1 MRWIW
6 LFFVVLPISPAQTL
20 RARIESALEA
30 SPAAKRA
37 FWGIQVVKIASGE
50 TVFQLNAERLFVPA
64 SNTKLF
70 TTALALQRLGP
81 DYRFETTIRADAPP
95 DASGRVIG
103 DLRLVGGG
111 DPLLSGRAVPYQKG
125 AAAGNPLQAIEAL
138 ADQVLAAGVRR
149 IDGDIV
155 GDDTAYVWAP
165 YPEGWA
171 QDDAVWDYGAPVSA
185 LAVGD
190 NVVTLALR
198 GSGAA
203 GRAPALFL
211 SPPLEYYFIDN
222 RVRTG
227 LGLANKVAIER
238 LAGSRQLRLWGTL
251 SSGPAGAVALAVA
264 IDDPALY
271 AAWALTD
278 ALERR
283 GVQIGGRPVARHWY
297 ANQAGPA
304 PAPEGVALARRS
316 SPPLIEIL
324 RIIDKVSQNLYAEMV
339 LREVGRARQGTGSR
353 EAGLVEEREFLAE
366 SGIAETG
373 YHFADGSGLSPNGL
387 ATPAA
392 LTRLLRAM
400 YRSPVR
406 EAWISLLPV
415 GGEDGTLAGR
425 FGGRPAAHRIRAKT
439 GTHTHVAALSG
450 YIESR
455 SHGELAFSILAN
467 NFQAPASEIRAVI
480 DRIALLLAE

>member
-138 ADQVLAAGVRR
+138 ADQVFAAGVRR
-149 IDGDIV
+149 IEGDIV

-203 GRAPALFL
+203 GRAPALFR
-211 SPPLEYYFIDN
+211 P
-222 RVRTG
+222 RH
-227 LGLANKVAIER
+227 
-238 LAGSRQLRLWGTL
+238 
-251 SSGPAGAVALAVA
+251 SS
-264 IDDPALY
+264 
-271 AAWALTD
+271 TT
-278 ALERR
+278 
-283 GVQIGGRPVARHWY
+283 
-297 ANQAGPA
+297 
-304 PAPEGVALARRS
+304 S
-316 SPPLIEIL
+316 STT
-324 RIIDKVSQNLYAEMV
+324 A
-339 LREVGRARQGTGSR
+339 
-353 EAGLVEEREFLAE
+353 
-366 SGIAETG
+366 
-373 YHFADGSGLSPNGL
+373 
-387 ATPAA
+387 
-392 LTRLLRAM
+392 
-400 YRSPVR
+400 
-406 EAWISLLPV
+406 
-415 GGEDGTLAGR
+415 
-425 FGGRPAAHRIRAKT
+425 
-439 GTHTHVAALSG
+439 
-450 YIESR
+450 
-455 SHGELAFSILAN
+455 
-467 NFQAPASEIRAVI
+467 
-480 DRIALLLAE
+480 